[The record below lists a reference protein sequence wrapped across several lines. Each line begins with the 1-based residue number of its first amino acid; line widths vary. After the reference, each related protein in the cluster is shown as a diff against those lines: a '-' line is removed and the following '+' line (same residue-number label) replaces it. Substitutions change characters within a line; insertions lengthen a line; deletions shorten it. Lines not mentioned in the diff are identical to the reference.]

1 MKNVLTVA
9 ALLFIQI
16 FVHAKTYTSS
26 TPTVKS
32 YIQKYSSIAQTESK
46 RSGIPASIIL
56 AQAILESEFG
66 NSKLCKRSNNH
77 FGIKWKKATD
87 GDFVYSLDDDYD
99 SKGNHIDSKFRKYT
113 SAESSFKNHSD
124 FLMTRNHYKPL
135 FKYSRT
141 NYEDWAYGLR
151 ECGYSTEKTYGSKL
165 IEIIH
170 RFDLD
175 KFDVKNYV
183 ENYNYIENKKPFVK
197 KTKKATIK
205 KLSDKNFI
213 GRFFYMTTQG
223 EDLKAFL
230 KSIESDQE
238 IIEAAKPMPTNAPL
252 QNSSLPI
259 PTENTINVVIQQD
272 RLKAIVSKE

>member
-1 MKNVLTVA
+1 MKNILTIA
-9 ALLFIQI
+9 ALLLMQI
-16 FVHAKTYTSS
+16 FAQAKTYTSS

-32 YIQKYSSIAQTESK
+32 YIQKYSSIAQDESK
-46 RSGIPASIIL
+46 RSGIPTSIIL

-66 NSKLCKRSNNH
+66 NSNLCKRSNNH
-77 FGIKWKKATD
+77 FGIKWKKASD

-99 SKGNHIDSKFRKYT
+99 RKGNHIDSKFRKYT

-151 ECGYSTEKTYGSKL
+151 ACGYSTEKTYGAKL

-175 KFDVKNYV
+175 KFDVKDYV
-183 ENYNYIENKKPFVK
+183 ENYSYAENKKPSVK
-197 KTKKATIK
+197 KAKKVTIK
-205 KLSDKNFI
+205 KMSDKNFI

-230 KSIESDQE
+230 KSIDSDQE
-238 IIEAAKPMPTNAPL
+238 IVEAAKPMPTNEPL
-252 QNSSLPI
+252 KNSSLP
-259 PTENTINVVIQQD
+259 TQNVNDINVVIQQD
-272 RLKAIVSKE
+272 RLKAIVSNE

>member
-1 MKNVLTVA
+1 MKNILVIAIV
-9 ALLFIQI
+9 LFIQI
-16 FVHAKTYTSS
+16 FAHAKTYTSS

-32 YIQKYSSIAQTESK
+32 YISKYSSIAQDESK
-46 RSGIPASIIL
+46 RSGIPTSIIL

-66 NSKLCKRSNNH
+66 NSNLCKRSNNH
-77 FGIKWKKATD
+77 FGIKWKKASD

-99 SKGNHIDSKFRKYT
+99 SKGNRVASKFRKYA

-151 ECGYSTEKTYGSKL
+151 ACGYSTEKTYGAKL

-175 KFDVKNYV
+175 KFDVKNY
-183 ENYNYIENKKPFVK
+183 EENKPVSLK

-205 KLSDKNFI
+205 KMSDRNFI

-223 EDLKAFL
+223 EDLKVFL
-230 KSIESDQE
+230 QSIGSDQE
-238 IIEAAKPMPTNAPL
+238 MIEAAKPMPTNAPL
-252 QNSSLPI
+252 GNSSLPT
-259 PTENTINVVIQQD
+259 PSEKDLNVVIQQD
-272 RLKAIVSKE
+272 RLKVIVSKE

>member
-1 MKNVLTVA
+1 MKNILSI
-9 ALLFIQI
+9 ALLLCIQI
-16 FVHAKTYTSS
+16 FAHAKTYTSS

-32 YIQKYSSIAQTESK
+32 YINKYSDIAQDESK
-46 RSGIPASIIL
+46 RSGIPTSIIL

-66 NSKLCKRSNNH
+66 NSKLCERSNNH
-77 FGIKWKKATD
+77 FGIKWKKASD

-99 SKGNHIDSKFRKYT
+99 SKGNHVASKFRKYA
-113 SAESSFKNHSD
+113 SAESSFRNHSD

-151 ECGYSTEKTYGSKL
+151 ECGYSTEKTYGAKL

-175 KFDVKNYV
+175 KFDVKNHE
-183 ENYNYIENKKPFVK
+183 ENYTASVK

-205 KLSDKNFI
+205 KISDKNFI
-213 GRFFYMTTQG
+213 GRFFYITTQG
-223 EDLKAFL
+223 EDLKVFL
-230 KSIESDQE
+230 KSIGSDQE
-238 IIEAAKPMPTNAPL
+238 MIEAAKPMPANAPL
-252 QNSSLPI
+252 KNSSV
-259 PTENTINVVIQQD
+259 PTQSGNDINIVILQD

>member
-1 MKNVLTVA
+1 MKNIITIA
-9 ALLFIQI
+9 TLLFVQI
-16 FVHAKTYTSS
+16 FAHAKTYTSS

-32 YIQKYSSIAQTESK
+32 YINKYSDIAQDESK
-46 RSGIPASIIL
+46 RSGIPTSIIL

-66 NSKLCKRSNNH
+66 NSKLCERSNNH
-77 FGIKWKKATD
+77 FGIKWKKASD

-99 SKGNHIDSKFRKYT
+99 NDGNRIASKFRKYA

-124 FLMTRNHYKPL
+124 FLMTRSHYKPL

-141 NYEDWAYGLR
+141 NYKDWANGLR
-151 ECGYSTEKTYGSKL
+151 ECGYSTEKTYGPKL

-170 RFDLD
+170 RFNLD
-175 KFDVKNYV
+175 KFDVKNNV
-183 ENYNYIENKKPFVK
+183 ENKTVSVK

-205 KLSDKNFI
+205 TLSDKNFI

-223 EDLKAFL
+223 EDLKVFL
-230 KSIESDQE
+230 KSIGSDQE
-238 IIEAAKPMPTNAPL
+238 MIEVAKPMPTNAPL
-252 QNSSLPI
+252 EKSSLP
-259 PTENTINVVIQQD
+259 TQSGNDINVVIQQD

>member
-1 MKNVLTVA
+1 MKNILSIA
-9 ALLFIQI
+9 LLLFIQI
-16 FVHAKTYTSS
+16 FAHAKTYTSS

-32 YIQKYSSIAQTESK
+32 YISKYSDIAQAESK
-46 RSGIPASIIL
+46 RSGIPTSIIL

-66 NSKLCKRSNNH
+66 NSKLCERSNNH
-77 FGIKWKKATD
+77 FGIKWKKASD

-99 SKGNHIDSKFRKYT
+99 GKGNRIASKFRKYS
-113 SAESSFKNHSD
+113 SAETSFKNHSD

-151 ECGYSTEKTYGSKL
+151 ECGYSTEKTYGGKL

-170 RFDLD
+170 RFNLD

-183 ENYNYIENKKPFVK
+183 ETKSKSFLKKSK
-197 KTKKATIK
+197 KTTIK
-205 KLSDKNFI
+205 KMSDKNFI

-223 EDLKAFL
+223 EDLKTFL

-259 PTENTINVVIQQD
+259 ELENNINVVIQQD

>member
-1 MKNVLTVA
+1 MKNILSIA
-9 ALLFIQI
+9 LLLFIQI
-16 FVHAKTYTSS
+16 FAHAKTYTSS

-32 YIQKYSSIAQTESK
+32 YISKYSDIAQAESK
-46 RSGIPASIIL
+46 RSGIPTSIIL

-66 NSKLCKRSNNH
+66 NSKLCERSNNH
-77 FGIKWKKATD
+77 FGIKWKKASD

-99 SKGNHIDSKFRKYT
+99 GNGNRVASKFRKYN
-113 SAESSFKNHSD
+113 SAETSFKNHSD

-170 RFDLD
+170 RFNLD

-183 ENYNYIENKKPFVK
+183 ETKSKSFVK
-197 KTKKATIK
+197 KSKKATIK
-205 KLSDKNFI
+205 KMSDRTFV

-223 EDLKAFL
+223 EDLKVFL
-230 KSIESDQE
+230 KSIDSDQE

-252 QNSSLPI
+252 QNSSLPVQ
-259 PTENTINVVIQQD
+259 TENSINVVIQQD

>member
-1 MKNVLTVA
+1 MRNILTIA
-9 ALLFIQI
+9 ALLFVQI
-16 FVHAKTYTSS
+16 FAHAKTYTSS

-32 YIQKYSSIAQTESK
+32 YINKYSSIAQDESK

-66 NSKLCKRSNNH
+66 NSKLCERSNNH
-77 FGIKWKKATD
+77 FGIKWKKASD

-99 SKGNHIDSKFRKYT
+99 SKGRHIASKFRKYT

-151 ECGYSTEKTYGSKL
+151 ECGYSTEKTYGAKL

-170 RFDLD
+170 RFDLY
-175 KFDVKNYV
+175 KFDVKNYA
-183 ENYNYIENKKPFVK
+183 ENITVSVK
-197 KTKKATIK
+197 KIKKATVK
-205 KLSDKNFI
+205 TPSDKNFV

-223 EDLKAFL
+223 EDLKMFL
-230 KSIESDQE
+230 QSIGSDQE
-238 IIEAAKPMPTNAPL
+238 MIEAAKPMPTNAPL
-252 QNSSLPI
+252 GNSSLP
-259 PTENTINVVIQQD
+259 TQSENDTNAVIQQD